1 MLVSALRDHDGH
13 PISDQ
18 RYASLLEDDLEEV
31 INTSTTRTDGARPK
45 LETLAAVRAECAASK
60 ERLLKN
66 LRYIIA
72 HKERWSIMFHVRS
85 SLSHLARLAFT
96 RLLRRLCA
104 DGKRYALR
112 APGAQS
118 VPIPPL

>member
-1 MLVSALRDHDGH
+1 MSRDKPSEHSSSGHFTDSSLVG
-13 PISDQ
+13 
-18 RYASLLEDDLEEV
+18 
-31 INTSTTRTDGARPK
+31 
-45 LETLAAVRAECAASK
+45 ETEAAVRAACAVQK
-60 ERLLKN
+60 ERLEKN

-72 HKERWSIMFHVRS
+72 NKERWSIMFHVRS

-104 DGKRYALR
+104 DGQRYALR

-118 VPIPPL
+118 VPILPL

>member
-1 MLVSALRDHDGH
+1 MN
-13 PISDQ
+13 
-18 RYASLLEDDLEEV
+18 LLEDDLEEV

-45 LETLAAVRAECAASK
+45 LETLAAVRAECTASK

-72 HKERWSIMFHVRS
+72 HKERWSIMRHVRS
-85 SLSHLARLAFT
+85 RVSHLARLAFT

-104 DGKRYALR
+104 DGQRYALR

-118 VPIPPL
+118 VPILPL